1 MKPGFTT
8 EASAEAS
15 LMCRMPGC
23 RNRWAVDVS
32 HGKVCSH
39 HDDVLRRAGGQAPE
53 ARTVTAPL
61 PFREAARPFAEP
73 EERNEVGF

>member
-32 HGKVCSH
+32 HGKVCSE
-39 HDDVLRRAGGQAPE
+39 HDDALRRQGGKAPE
-53 ARTVTAPL
+53 QRAITAPL
-61 PFREAARPFAEP
+61 PFREAARSFTEP
-73 EERNEVGF
+73 EERDEAGF